1 MAAAALFAACKAGD
15 AACVRAELARPGAA
29 ALVNAKD
36 VAYVRVPAATHHAP
50 RALTRVVPPQFGSTP
65 LHYAAAGGHADVAKA
80 LIEWGADARATDAVR
95 HGAAGRSGRCS
106 GGRMRGACF
115 RDAFRVAGAR

>member
-36 VAYVRVPAATHHAP
+36 VAYVRAPPALCQSA
-50 RALTRVVPPQFGSTP
+50 ALSRPVCAVWVD
-65 LHYAAAGGHADVAKA
+65 AAA
-80 LIEWGADARATDAVR
+80 LR
-95 HGAAGRSGRCS
+95 RC
-106 GGRMRGACF
+106 RRP
-115 RDAFRVAGAR
+115 R